1 MRTVVLSGAS
11 RGLGAALAVGLLQR
25 GYRVACFA
33 RSPEA
38 PAELLEA
45 QRRAGNDRFLYASLD
60 LADEGAVRAFVT
72 GVRERWASVDVLVN
86 NAGIAREGAFGTAD
100 LTDLDAL
107 FQVNLRGTVGLT
119 RACVREM
126 LPRRWGRVVTI
137 TSVSA
142 RTGFRGLSLYSLTKA
157 GLEGF
162 TRSLARELGGVGI
175 TVNAVAPGYL
185 ETDMSE
191 SLSAGGREQI
201 VRRTPIGRLGT
212 AGDVLG
218 AVAFLASDEAGFVT
232 GQTLVVDGG
241 MTA

>member
-1 MRTVVLSGAS
+1 
-11 RGLGAALAVGLLQR
+11 
-25 GYRVACFA
+25 VACFA
-33 RSPEA
+33 RARQP
-38 PAELLEA
+38 PAELLET
-45 QRRAGNDRFLYASLD
+45 QRLVGDDRFLYASVD
-60 LADEGAVRAFVT
+60 LADEDAVREFVR
-72 GVRERWASVDVLVN
+72 GVRERWDAVDVLVN

-100 LTDLDAL
+100 LADLDAL

-126 LPRRWGRVVTI
+126 LPRRWGRVITI

-142 RTGFRGLSLYSLTKA
+142 HTGFRGLSLYSLTKA

-162 TRSLARELGGVGI
+162 TRSLARELGGMGI
-175 TVNAVAPGYL
+175 TVNAVAPGFL
-185 ETDMSE
+185 ETEMSE

-212 AGDVLG
+212 AADVLG
-218 AVAFLASDEAGFVT
+218 AVAYLASDEAGFVT